1 MATAVTTPPAGTA
14 QPSHPLDPPEAQEQ
28 SIHHSANAKV
38 PWPPAVWEAVHSAVH
53 DEVMRVEL
61 AHRFMRVHSVHPK
74 TTSVPPDLIFPQALP
89 GDPSTSLTLTVDEG
103 VTIRLNEIWTEFA
116 LTPQQVHDTAEA
128 KHPHH
133 TTAVS
138 LARRAAQYLGLAKNM
153 VILQGANAYSTQY
166 FTQYIRWRQ
175 GQIPQDMGLLGAG
188 PGTPF
193 SAPSN
198 PPPGVPGPGGQT
210 IPIDP
215 LSETEFAGTTASFGV
230 TYGQNTFGGT
240 TEAVSFL
247 TDLGHPGDFAFI
259 LETYPY
265 ADLFAPVGA
274 GSLVVT
280 ADRVT
285 PLVKAGLFSTGALPP
300 NFLLSTPP
308 PSSPPGGPYYGV
320 LVDPVGDN
328 MDVVVGLHATTLFMQ
343 QDPNDNWRFRVLA
356 RFALRL
362 KDPTAVVVLQF
373 N

>member
-1 MATAVTTPPAGTA
+1 M
-14 QPSHPLDPPEAQEQ
+14 DPTEGQEQ

-38 PWPPAVWEAVHSAVH
+38 PWPPAVWEAVHQAVH
-53 DEVMRVEL
+53 EEVMRVEL
-61 AHRFMRVHSVHPK
+61 AHRFMRVHGLHPK
-74 TTSVPPDLIFPQALP
+74 TTSVPPDLITPQALP
-89 GDPSTSLTLTVDEG
+89 GDPSSSLTLTVDEG

-133 TTAVS
+133 TTAVT

-153 VILQGANAYSTQY
+153 VVLQGSNAYNTQY

-175 GQIPQDMGLLGAG
+175 GQIPQDQGLLGAG
-188 PGTPF
+188 PGTPY
-193 SAPSN
+193 SAPPPASA
-198 PPPGVPGPGGQT
+198 PPGVAGAGGAT
-210 IPIDP
+210 IQVEP
-215 LSETEFAGTTASFGV
+215 LSLTEVEATTSSFGV
-230 TYGQNTFGGT
+230 TYGQNTFGAT
-240 TEAVSFL
+240 TNSVALL
-247 TDLGHPGDFAFI
+247 TDLGHPGDYALI
-259 LETYPY
+259 LETYPF
-265 ADLFAPVGA
+265 ADLYAPVGS

-285 PLVKAGLFSTGALPP
+285 PLVKAGLFSSGALPP

-328 MDVVVGLHATTLFMQ
+328 MDVVVGIHATTVFMQ
-343 QDPNDNWRFRVLA
+343 QDPNDNWRFRVLT

-362 KDPTAVVVLQF
+362 KDATAVAVLQF